1 MWRPLAHALAVLLAG
16 AVTACAAP
24 AARTLDS
31 QLQATRW
38 QLQTATDGQGQPIAA
53 LFPTVAGA
61 ERHFVLEFAEGRLG
75 IRGGCNAMGGSY
87 QISPDSQLQAGPL
100 MATRKGCEAPLMQAD
115 TALSALLAQAWQLRL
130 DQGPPQLLRL
140 RSADGKT
147 LVWTRMP
154 KP

>member
-24 AARTLDS
+24 AANTLDS

-53 LFPTVAGA
+53 LFPTVAGT
-61 ERHFVLEFAEGRLG
+61 ERHFVLEFTDGRLG

-87 QISPDSQLQAGPL
+87 QISPGAQLQAGPL

-115 TALSALLAQAWQLRL
+115 AALSALLAQAWQLRL
-130 DQGPPQLLRL
+130 DQGPPQLLRFS
-140 RSADGKT
+140 SANGQT
-147 LVWTRMP
+147 LVWTRAP
-154 KP
+154 TP